1 MKMLFFWAIIF
12 GLVLVAPIFAY
23 VGPVAYQTEQVY
35 ADYDTNGS
43 LSSETYPE
51 CSDNSNPCRFGF
63 LEVALP
69 NTNDTL
75 QTVRINL
82 SGTTDTNLNSKEAY
96 KATVS
101 SSSAIWAK
109 TKLYVNDSVFG
120 ADQNYYKITNAN
132 KAPAIEFNVTS
143 YSNEQGGHD
152 LYDYDNIGSGGS
164 TNNMTFVIT
173 AHNPS
178 TSKNLTNVE
187 IIIQFDTNTNGEA
200 DAVNI
205 TYTSLGSRSS
215 NDGADGYYDKI
226 TWSGDINA
234 GETKTF
240 TIYANIIE
248 TDNFADG
255 NTNINLDFNSSDKGV
270 QSSYSQTSTLTGL
283 TIAYKYARGPIRQ
296 GVDIAETSGGGAWDV
311 RGFITI
317 LAKNSTEVN
326 GNCLTY
332 NISHWAIYNVS
343 STTGNVT
350 NKLQEGT
357 FTPSNFT
364 ADYGRLYTTDPTY
377 SNDTSRVH
385 ITGTTKPYVA
395 SSFDWYVFWNDT
407 NPNNYASYINTT
419 LDLPT
424 LYKIDMTTSKT
435 TNGYLAVEATT
446 TFNITDEVTYEGDN
460 NAPGKKI
467 VILSVVPR
475 NTTAGAQRTPF
486 NITESSIIVSWYNTS
501 SGSYQTLKTGT
512 GTGNGVT
519 VTVTDPSG
527 NSNGLVNVTI
537 PDLSST
543 NISKYLENGE
553 KIKLFYE
560 VQSPSDLQLGDTFN
574 FTGNSTI
581 TTQSG
586 TPETEAPTPV
596 TMSTS
601 GRQLVGYKDL
611 WVPDPANPTLVN
623 GTLVA
628 QVFGNEITG
637 IKFVDYVPL
646 GTNFTCSRDS
656 VTFCNSSDGSTW
668 SCGVSEDYN
677 VTDLGIVNLSGGLQA
692 HGCEYSNANKTGWD
706 LSNGAA
712 VKIIY
717 QINITTSGLYELPME
732 LAGFDPALGKEVK
745 STVYGVVRVTVPS
758 PIVKPVI
765 TQTDFLTAR
774 TITVGNPVVW
784 VKDFDVYN
792 PNSRFV
798 DSEFEI
804 DVFDDATDG
813 FVSYLNEKGERVE
826 ENIVFKKENGKKLMV
841 WKTRLA
847 PLETRSYDIRVL
859 TPPILETDRDVEVLR
874 KLENK
879 MVELRMSIFLRS
891 LAAEEYKNVAIN
903 LPISRDNII
912 SVKDGSGNSLS
923 YTGGEGSTTILI
935 DKFAAEE
942 LKEIIII
949 YKQSYPKI
957 IITPD
962 KERYSLNSTV
972 TLDILIIHGGEE
984 ISYPYLETEVY
995 TSTKDLIYSNIKDLG
1010 RLKPIDKTSISERFK
1025 VPVGA
1030 PTGRYIAESKL
1041 RSDLATLATG
1051 TGNFYVMGAATGY
1064 GNLFGY
1070 LILFF
1075 VIVILYFSVK
1085 RLYKIKKYNK

>member
-1 MKMLFFWAIIF
+1 MKVLFFLAIIF

-35 ADYDTNGS
+35 ADYNTDGS

-82 SGTTDTNLNSKEAY
+82 SGTTDTNLNSKEVY

-120 ADQNYYKITNAN
+120 DDQNYYKITNAN

-152 LYDYDNIGSGGS
+152 LYDHDNIGSGGS

-187 IIIQFDTNTNGEA
+187 IVIQFDTDTNGDA

-205 TYTSLGSRSS
+205 TYTSSGSRSS

-234 GETKTF
+234 GGTQTF

-255 NTNINLDFNSSDKGV
+255 TTSINLDSASSDKGV
-270 QSSYSQTSTLTGL
+270 KSSYSQTSTLTGL
-283 TIAYKYARGPIRQ
+283 TIAYKYARGPVRQ
-296 GVDIAETSGGGAWDV
+296 GIDMAETSGGGAWDI

-326 GNCLTY
+326 GNVLTY
-332 NISHWAIYNVS
+332 NISSWAIYNVS
-343 STTGNVT
+343 ASTGDVT

-357 FTPSNFT
+357 FSPSNFT

-385 ITGTTKPYVA
+385 ITGTKPYVA
-395 SSFDWYVFWNDT
+395 SSFNWHIIWNDT
-407 NPNNYASYINTT
+407 NPDNYVSYINTT

-424 LYKIDMTTSKT
+424 LYKIDMVPTKT
-435 TNGYLAVEATT
+435 TGGYLAIESAT
-446 TFNITDEVTYEGDN
+446 TFNITDKVIYQGDD

-475 NTTAGAQRTPF
+475 NTTSGSQRSPF
-486 NITESSIIVSWYNTS
+486 DIDETSIIVSWYNTS
-501 SGSYQTLKTGT
+501 SSSYQTLKTGT
-512 GTGNGVT
+512 GTTNGVT

-527 NSNGLVNVTI
+527 DNNGLVNVTI
-537 PDLSST
+537 PDLSLT
-543 NISKYLENGE
+543 NIGKYLENGE

-560 VQSPSDLQLGDTFN
+560 VSSPSNLQLGDIFN

-586 TPETEAPTPV
+586 TPETEDLPAQ

-601 GRQLVGYKDL
+601 GRQLIGYKDL

-623 GTLVA
+623 GSLVA
-628 QVFGNEITG
+628 QVFGSEITG

-646 GTNFTCSRDS
+646 GTDFACSRAS
-656 VTFCNSSDGSTW
+656 VTFCNSTDGSTW

-677 VTDLGIVNLSGGLQA
+677 VTDKGTITLSDGTKVHA
-692 HGCEYSNANKTGWD
+692 CEYTNGDKSGWT
-706 LSNGAA
+706 LSSGAA
-712 VKIIY
+712 VKILY
-717 QINITTSGLYELPME
+717 QINITQSGLYEIPME
-732 LAGFDPALGKEVK
+732 LAGFDPALGKRVF

-758 PIVKPVI
+758 PMIEPIIK
-765 TQTDFLTAR
+765 QTDFLTAR
-774 TITVGNPVVW
+774 TITVGNPVAW
-784 VKDFDVYN
+784 VKEFDVYN
-792 PNSRFV
+792 PNQRWV
-798 DSEFEI
+798 ESEFKI
-804 DVFDDATDG
+804 DVFEDTTDG
-813 FVSYLNEKGERVE
+813 FVSYLNKKGERIDEKV
-826 ENIVFKKENGKKLMV
+826 IFKKENGTTVMV
-841 WKTRLA
+841 WKTKLA
-847 PLETRSYDIRVL
+847 PLETRNYDIRIL
-859 TPPILETDRDVEVLR
+859 TPPVLETDRDVEVIK
-874 KLENK
+874 KLEYK
-879 MVELRMSIFLRS
+879 MVELKMSIFLRS
-891 LAAEEYKNVAIN
+891 LAMEDYENVAIN
-903 LPISRDNII
+903 LPISRDNIL
-912 SVKDGSGNSLS
+912 SVKDGLGNSLS
-923 YTGGEGSTTILI
+923 YTGGEGLTTILI
-935 DKFAAEE
+935 NKFPAKA
-942 LKEIIII
+942 LKEINIR

-972 TLDILIIHGGEE
+972 TLDILVIHGGEE
-984 ISYPYLETEVY
+984 INNPYLETEVY
-995 TSTKDLIYSNIKDLG
+995 TPEKNLVYSNIQDLG
-1010 RLKPIDKTSISERFK
+1010 KLDPIDKTSISERFR
-1025 VPVGA
+1025 VPIGA
-1030 PTGRYIAESKL
+1030 PTGTYLAESRL
-1041 RSDLATLATG
+1041 RSDLAILATG
-1051 TGNFYVMGAATGY
+1051 TGNFYIVGTTANY
-1064 GNLFGY
+1064 GNLLGY
-1070 LILFF
+1070 LTIFFAIIL
-1075 VIVILYFSVK
+1075 LYVSVK
-1085 RLYKIKKYNK
+1085 RFYIIKKQNK